1 MFPNAYMS
9 IASNPFT
16 KLCSGNKSH
25 TPPLNRHTTWE
36 NGTGNPY
43 KAKRLTEKRRKAVK
57 TTKAPLAP
65 LATRMTTNPTGKRA
79 ATAAKKFQLT
89 KQIAP
94 LHLDT

>member
-1 MFPNAYMS
+1 MM
-9 IASNPFT
+9 
-16 KLCSGNKSH
+16 LV
-25 TPPLNRHTTWE
+25 

-43 KAKRLTEKRRKAVK
+43 KAKLLVKKQRKAPLSVK
-57 TTKAPLAP
+57 TAKAPLAP
-65 LATRMTTNPTGKRA
+65 LATLMTTNPTGKRA